1 MRAWI
6 LVASIAGA
14 CVEAPAC
21 GTTFGFVSG
30 EIVGGV
36 EPLGVVATSAT
47 GDPTEGEVTG
57 RTYELN
63 VPGDATYT
71 VVARDADGCASAP
84 VELRIAACTERTLDL
99 EIDVA
104 ACAD

>member
-6 LVASIAGA
+6 LVAGLLSG
-14 CVEAPAC
+14 CVEGLAC

-30 EIVGGV
+30 SIVGGV
-36 EPLGVVATSAT
+36 EPLAVVATSASGT
-47 GDPTEGEVTG
+47 PFDGEVDG

-71 VVARDADGCASAP
+71 LVARDADGCASAP
-84 VELRIAACTERTLDL
+84 VERRVATCTEQALDL
-99 EIDVA
+99 VIDA
-104 ACAD
+104 ATCAD